1 MTLTAIKFWS
11 PREERW
17 TVYEVEL
24 DPLRVYS
31 QGCAVDK
38 DFFQQLPTALH
49 EGGPVR
55 LDEEP
60 LAWLK
65 SMAQNPLSHMAVEL

>member
-17 TVYEVEL
+17 TLYTVEL

-31 QGCAVDK
+31 QGREVDK

-55 LDEEP
+55 FDEAP
-60 LAWLK
+60 RAWLK

>member
-1 MTLTAIKFWS
+1 MAAIKFWS

-17 TVYEVEL
+17 TLYTVEL

-31 QGCAVDK
+31 QGRAVGE
-38 DFFQQLPTALH
+38 DFFQQLPTAFH

-55 LDEEP
+55 FEDDPE
-60 LAWLK
+60 AWLE
-65 SMAQNPLSHMAVEL
+65 SIANMTLSHMAVEK

>member
-1 MTLTAIKFWS
+1 MTAIKFWS

-17 TVYEVEL
+17 TSYEVEL
-24 DPLRVYS
+24 DPLRVHS
-31 QGCAVDK
+31 QGREAGE
-38 DFFQQLPTALH
+38 DFFQRLPTALH

-55 LDEEP
+55 LEEEP
-60 LAWLK
+60 RAWLK